1 MTVAIAAMIEA
12 LRNNTDRAL
21 LMAADISACGT
32 PEAVAW
38 AASASAILLRAAC
51 GGAMLVPGGDGAI
64 TEEKKAA
71 DKRPAA
77 MWKKPSEHSL
87 GFLRPS
93 SGIFAKSIILS
104 RNGR

>member
-1 MTVAIAAMIEA
+1 MPVVIAAMIEA
-12 LRNNTDRAL
+12 LCNHMDRAL
-21 LMAADISACGT
+21 SMAADVTACGT

-38 AASASAILLRAAC
+38 AASASANLLRAAC
-51 GGAMLVPGGDGAI
+51 GGAMLVPGGDGAT

-77 MWKKPSEHSL
+77 MFKKPSEHSL

-93 SGIFAKSIILS
+93 SGFFVESIILS
-104 RNGR
+104 RKGR